1 MYEEDPM
8 YNIINY
14 NDNDHGARERDD
26 ELPAQG

>member
-1 MYEEDPM
+1 M

-14 NDNDHGARERDD
+14 NDNDDGARERDD